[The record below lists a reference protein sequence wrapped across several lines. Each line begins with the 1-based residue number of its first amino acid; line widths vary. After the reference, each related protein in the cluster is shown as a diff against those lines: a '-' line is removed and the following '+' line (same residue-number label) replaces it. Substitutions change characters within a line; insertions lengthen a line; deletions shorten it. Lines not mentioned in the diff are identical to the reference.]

1 MFGWFHKRPPQ
12 SDFDDE
18 LEYHRAMLEAG
29 GESPGKLGNRT
40 LIGEALYEMWT
51 LTWLEALGR
60 DLRYAARTLW
70 SQPGFTTA
78 AVLSLALGIG
88 ANIAL
93 FQLLDALA
101 LRACAGAGCA
111 KSRPAHL

>member
-1 MFGWFHKRPPQ
+1 
-12 SDFDDE
+12 
-18 LEYHRAMLEAG
+18 MLEAG

-51 LTWLEALGR
+51 FTWLEALGR
-60 DLRYAARTLW
+60 DLRYAARILC
-70 SQPGFTTA
+70 SQPGFTAA

-88 ANIAL
+88 ANTAL
-93 FQLLDALA
+93 FQLLDALV
-101 LRACAGAGCA
+101 LRALPSAQSA